1 MISSMVLSPKPS
13 GFDLLHEKVR
23 QLLCPRPTSFIPRG
37 SWESTV
43 VFVEGFS
50 VIDLSL
56 PKDTSEPAES
66 LEAGGYVLANP

>member
-1 MISSMVLSPKPS
+1 MVLSPKPS
-13 GFDLLHEKVR
+13 GFDLLHEKLR
-23 QLLCPRPTSFIPRG
+23 QLLCPQLTYFILRG

-43 VFVEGFS
+43 IFFKGFS

-66 LEAGGYVLANP
+66 LDIGGYVLAYP